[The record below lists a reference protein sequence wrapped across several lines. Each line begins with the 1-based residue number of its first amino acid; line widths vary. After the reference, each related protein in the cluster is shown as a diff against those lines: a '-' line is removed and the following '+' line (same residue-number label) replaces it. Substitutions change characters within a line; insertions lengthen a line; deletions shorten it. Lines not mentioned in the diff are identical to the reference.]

1 MPSPFGA
8 ARWAEPIDFSLGR
21 VVAWGRAW
29 GMGLATALALAGCSR
44 NEPAS
49 ERPWPENVIA
59 RVGEA
64 PITEEA
70 VQAEWK
76 RQGRGGRPAALE
88 RLIRR
93 ELVLAEVERTGF
105 GESPEMQ
112 QAWRHFVISR
122 YLDAQ
127 RPRLEE
133 LPPPSASELDEYYQ
147 THRDTYAQ
155 PERRQVALI
164 YLRGTGS
171 DPEQNAQLAAKAAAL
186 RGQAMA
192 EAASVA
198 DFGSLAA
205 RYSDHRPSRGQGGNV
220 GWIVS
225 PGSTGAWPAAVMVG
239 IQSLSQP
246 GEISPVIVAGPG
258 CYLLKLIAWEPS
270 EPVPLEQVRERVAA
284 ELVRERSRQA
294 ETEFY
299 AQLRSRFPVRIQ
311 VERLEEIT
319 PPTQQITAAR
329 PPRLPRP

>member
-21 VVAWGRAW
+21 VVAWGMA
-29 GMGLATALALAGCSR
+29 LATALALVGCSR
-44 NEPAS
+44 NEPAG
-49 ERPWPENVIA
+49 EPPWPDNVIA
-59 RVGEA
+59 LVGEA

-70 VQAEWK
+70 VQAELK

-93 ELVLAEVERTGF
+93 ELLLAEVERTRF

-112 QAWRHFVISR
+112 EAWRNFVITR

-133 LPPPSASELDEYYQ
+133 LPPPNASELSEYYQ

-164 YLRGTGS
+164 YLRGAGT
-171 DPEQNAQLAAKAAAL
+171 DPEQNARLAAKAAAL
-186 RGQAMA
+186 REQAVA

-198 DFGSLAA
+198 DFGALAA

-220 GWIVS
+220 GWVVS
-225 PGSTGAWPAAVMVG
+225 SGSTGAWPAEVMAG
-239 IQSLSQP
+239 IRSLSQP
-246 GEISPVIVAGPG
+246 GEVSPVIFAGPG
-258 CYLLKLIAWEPS
+258 CYLVKLIAWQPS
-270 EPVPLEQVRERVAA
+270 KPVPLEQVRERVAA
-284 ELVRERSRQA
+284 ELARERGRQA